1 VSATGGTRLLRRV
14 VDKLSKS
21 QLDIEAAELRQDAR
35 SAGCQPIRDAKDRS
49 EVTLAG
55 TLKTVTLRPRS
66 GTLALEAELYDGSD
80 TLVLIWLGRR
90 RILGLEPGRALKV
103 TGRISSA
110 GGSRVMFN
118 PRYELRA

>member
-1 VSATGGTRLLRRV
+1 MSATGGTRLLRRV

>member
-1 VSATGGTRLLRRV
+1 
-14 VDKLSKS
+14 
-21 QLDIEAAELRQDAR
+21 
-35 SAGCQPIRDAKDRS
+35 
-49 EVTLAG
+49 
-55 TLKTVTLRPRS
+55 LRPRS